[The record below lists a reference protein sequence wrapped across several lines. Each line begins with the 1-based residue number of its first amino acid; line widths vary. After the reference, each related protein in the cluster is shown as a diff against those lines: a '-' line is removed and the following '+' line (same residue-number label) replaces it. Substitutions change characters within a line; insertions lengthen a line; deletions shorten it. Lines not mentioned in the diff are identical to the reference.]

1 MARMKIAKLLLGF
14 WFVLVAMIAVGYA
27 LFERSWVPAYW
38 EAEPLQPVAA
48 QFGRSL
54 VERMAHE
61 GHEEVQWADVK
72 ALLAEERFVRLRDR
86 SFVTSSEPDIVIT
99 IRLNDRFDVPI
110 RKDGFALFLRR

>member
-1 MARMKIAKLLLGF
+1 MKIAIHLLVSLF
-14 WFVLVAMIAVGYA
+14 AVLIAVIAIGYA

-61 GHEEVQWADVK
+61 GHAEVQWTDVK
-72 ALLAEERFVRLRDR
+72 ELLAEDRFAPLRDR
-86 SFVTSSEPDIVIT
+86 SFLPSPQPDIVIS
-99 IRLNDRFDVPI
+99 IRLNDRFDVLI
-110 RKDGFALFLRR
+110 RKDGFTTLQRR